1 MHPRYF
7 ELLNIQHFVLYLLPA
22 LTALL
27 VFASALGYMHFRG
40 KEDDPD
46 QDSTG
51 HVFPGGIREQNK
63 PFPLVLI
70 LVLSGTVIWGF
81 GYIIISGL
89 LERVI

>member
-7 ELLNIQHFVLYLLPA
+7 ELLNFQHFVLYLLPA

-27 VFASALGYMHFRG
+27 LFAAALGYMHFRG
-40 KEDDPD
+40 KEDKDD
-46 QDSTG
+46 QRPAG
-51 HVFPGGIREQNK
+51 HVFPGGIKEQNK

-89 LERVI
+89 IERVI

>member
-22 LTALL
+22 LTTLL
-27 VFASALGYMHFRG
+27 IFAAALGYMHFRG
-40 KEDDPD
+40 KEDEDG

-51 HVFPGGIREQNK
+51 HLFPGGIREQNK

-70 LVLSGTVIWGF
+70 LIIAGTVIWGF
-81 GYIIISGL
+81 GYIIVSGL
-89 LERVI
+89 IERVI

>member
-7 ELLNIQHFVLYLLPA
+7 ELLNFQHFVLYLLPA

-40 KEDDPD
+40 KQDDEDDKV
-46 QDSTG
+46 
-51 HVFPGGIREQNK
+51 HYVFPGGIGEQNK

-70 LVLSGTVIWGF
+70 LVIVGTVIWGF
-81 GYIIISGL
+81 GYIIVSGL
-89 LERVI
+89 INRVI

>member
-7 ELLNIQHFVLYLLPA
+7 ELLNFQHFVLYLFPA
-22 LTALL
+22 LAALL
-27 VFASALGYMHFRG
+27 LFAAALGYMHLRG
-40 KEDDPD
+40 KDDEGE

-70 LVLSGTVIWGF
+70 LVIAGTVVWGF
-81 GYIIISGL
+81 GYIIVSGL
-89 LERVI
+89 IERII